1 MRFAAAILIL
11 ATCFFR
17 GTGCYCQDPCSVRVS
32 PKPGE
37 RPLTSAEIVHR
48 MLLQT
53 PPQGRRYFALSDV
66 ELILKCGTQQ
76 DAEALFAALRNTSVK
91 LDGGTVV
98 DASQSVVRVSRDDG
112 FKPNLAAFRFNFD
125 SPINAIPHP
134 GDKILISGMYSSY
147 SREPFQIDMTN
158 SSFVVLPPRR

>member
-1 MRFAAAILIL
+1 MRFAAGILL
-11 ATCFFR
+11 MATCFFV
-17 GTGCYCQDPCSVRVS
+17 GTDCYSQDPCSVRVS
-32 PKPGE
+32 PKAGE

-66 ELILKCGTQQ
+66 EFILKCGTQQ
-76 DAEALFAALRNTSVK
+76 DAEALFAAIRNTSVK
-91 LDGGTVV
+91 MDGGTVV
-98 DASQSVVRVSRDDG
+98 DAGPSVVRVSWDDG

-125 SPINAIPHP
+125 SPMNAIPHP

-147 SREPFQIDMTN
+147 SRQPFQINVTN
-158 SSFVVLPPRR
+158 SSFVVLPLRR